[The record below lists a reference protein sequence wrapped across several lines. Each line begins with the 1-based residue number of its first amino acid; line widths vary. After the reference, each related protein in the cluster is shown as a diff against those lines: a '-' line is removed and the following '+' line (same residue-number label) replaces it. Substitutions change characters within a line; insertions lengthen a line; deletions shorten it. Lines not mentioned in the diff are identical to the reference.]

1 MSTMT
6 QTKKIIA
13 LNNCIGECAAYKD
26 TPKDTI
32 LTLPTGDGMCLGFK
46 QNPELPLLL
55 ASQLHER
62 LSEYNVGKIPSEL
75 VRVRIGLHY
84 GNCFTVND
92 INGNENVW
100 GPGIIMCRRVM
111 DFGDDAHILL
121 TPRLAEDLIE
131 LSDEYRKYIHP
142 IHDFTVKH
150 GLTILLYSAYGDGFG
165 NPVHPTKGE
174 SQQSKIQQEY
184 DRIKDT
190 TLYPDIRIDLS
201 IRDVDTMLV
210 HHKRSYHI
218 TNITNEPIY
227 NMMHG
232 LVTDVEKYSFKDLNV
247 KVYDEKNHDMK
258 INSINVNRLKCK
270 EFTTRFNQPIIKGDK
285 NRRYTLEY
293 DVEEPERYFENAFL
307 INCQNITMSLEYPH
321 SLKPDKIA
329 MYMISQETGEKIETG
344 IQPVLEENGKT
355 SVMTWTAKDVFKGQT
370 YRIEW

>member
-1 MSTMT
+1 MRSL
-6 QTKKIIA
+6 Q
-13 LNNCIGECAAYKD
+13 N

-46 QNPELPLLL
+46 QNPESPLLL

-62 LSEYNVGKIPSEL
+62 LSVYNADRIPSEL
-75 VRVRIGLHY
+75 VRVRIGLHH

-111 DFGDDAHILL
+111 DFGDDAHILM
-121 TPRLAEDLIE
+121 TPRLAEDLLE

-142 IHDFTVKH
+142 VHDFTIKH

-165 NPVHPTKGE
+165 NPTHPTKGE
-174 SQQSKIQQEY
+174 FQRSKIHEEY
-184 DRIKDT
+184 DKVKNT

-201 IRDVDTMLV
+201 IVDVDAMLV

-218 TNITNEPIY
+218 ANITNEPIY
-227 NMMHG
+227 NMLHG
-232 LVTDVEKYSFKDLNV
+232 LVTDVEKYSFKDLNIR
-247 KVYDEKNHDMK
+247 VYDEKNHDMK
-258 INSINVNRLKCK
+258 ISSINVNKPKCK
-270 EFTTRFNQPIIKGDK
+270 EFTTQFNKPIVKGDK
-285 NRRYTLEY
+285 NRKYTLEY

-307 INCQNITMSLEYPH
+307 INCQNVHL
-321 SLKPDKIA
+321 SLKYPDSLKTDKPVLYA
-329 MYMISQETGEKIETG
+329 VSQETGEKTETG
-344 IQPVLEENGKT
+344 IQPVLEKNDKT
-355 SVMTWTAKDVFKGQT
+355 TMVKWALKTGFKGQT